1 MPNKLIKSIYIS
13 EKAQLM
19 APLGKYVAI
28 VDRNANKSE
37 LKKELKRDYKV
48 DALHINIILGEKI
61 KKAIFTLKSGQAI
74 EIAKPEEK
82 KK

>member
-1 MPNKLIKSIYIS
+1 
-13 EKAQLM
+13 
-19 APLGKYVAI
+19 
-28 VDRNANKSE
+28 
-37 LKKELKRDYKV
+37 LKKDYKV

>member
-1 MPNKLIKSIYIS
+1 MPNKLIKNIYVS

-28 VDRNANKSE
+28 VETGANKSE

-48 DALHINIILGEKI
+48 DARQINIIVG
-61 KKAIFTLKSGQAI
+61 KKAKKAVFTLKAGQTI
-74 EIAKPEEK
+74 EMAKPEAK
-82 KK
+82 K